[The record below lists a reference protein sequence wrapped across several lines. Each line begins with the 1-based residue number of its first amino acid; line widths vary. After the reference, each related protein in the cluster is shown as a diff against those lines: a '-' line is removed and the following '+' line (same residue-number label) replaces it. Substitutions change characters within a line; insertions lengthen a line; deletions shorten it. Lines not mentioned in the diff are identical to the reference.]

1 MRLGIRAK
9 LIGTLLLAGLLPLAL
24 TLGVILIG
32 MVELRIQSRGRLFR
46 ALAQQ
51 QAGHLSTILAAQVE
65 WAKVVNGMPKTTA
78 FLQQANAREIT
89 PKQEI
94 DRIEASWPKLGPEDE
109 PLRACLTNDIARRWQ
124 SVARSE
130 RRFSEV
136 MVTDVTGR
144 LVAATNKTTDYFQ
157 ADEEWWQKCFDGG
170 RGRVLIS
177 DVKLDESA
185 RPADAGP
192 NDPPGTLVADL
203 CLPIYDAPDSP
214 ERKVLGITKISLDA
228 SWMLRQLDL
237 GVHSDELPRATWL
250 VLGDGKAVPGARPA
264 PPIAVLPPD
273 VAQAVRKD
281 AGGWLKK
288 DQMKGLELVGF
299 AAVEQSRL
307 IEREGEQWHVVVAT
321 PLHEVVSSVH
331 RIAWVIFF
339 LGVGV
344 IAACFIGGLVIAGR
358 EVIRPI
364 RTLDKAFNALKTG
377 DRDYR
382 LSEER
387 GGRHVFGYDEIG
399 SLARHFNVMADQIR
413 DHLVRLERADEVKR
427 QFIDLASHELRTP
440 VTYILGASQLAQRQN
455 GSNDQGANAGGG
467 GGGGASGT
475 AAPIMSKISGKA
487 QRLNRIVENMFKLL
501 GSDHFD
507 RALRTADVDVA
518 ALVHDVVAEHEPFLR
533 ERRQRWEV
541 DVAPGLPTIRG
552 DAEKIRDILSNLV
565 SNAIRF
571 SPDGGVVGVRAAAV
585 DDAVEVTVTDSG
597 TGIPEADLPNLFQP
611 FFTGQGVSRHS
622 SGDYQHMSRGMGLGL
637 SVVKRFVELHGG
649 TVSVDSRSTGTRITV
664 RLPRATGETPTPAPA

>member
-1 MRLGIRAK
+1 
-9 LIGTLLLAGLLPLAL
+9 
-24 TLGVILIG
+24 
-32 MVELRIQSRGRLFR
+32 
-46 ALAQQ
+46 
-51 QAGHLSTILAAQVE
+51 
-65 WAKVVNGMPKTTA
+65 
-78 FLQQANAREIT
+78 
-89 PKQEI
+89 
-94 DRIEASWPKLGPEDE
+94 
-109 PLRACLTNDIARRWQ
+109 
-124 SVARSE
+124 
-130 RRFSEV
+130 
-136 MVTDVTGR
+136 
-144 LVAATNKTTDYFQ
+144 
-157 ADEEWWQKCFDGG
+157 
-170 RGRVLIS
+170 
-177 DVKLDESA
+177 
-185 RPADAGP
+185 
-192 NDPPGTLVADL
+192 
-203 CLPIYDAPDSP
+203 
-214 ERKVLGITKISLDA
+214 
-228 SWMLRQLDL
+228 
-237 GVHSDELPRATWL
+237 
-250 VLGDGKAVPGARPA
+250 
-264 PPIAVLPPD
+264 VLPPD

-281 AGGWLKK
+281 AAGWLKK
-288 DQMKGLELVGF
+288 DAMKGLELVGF

-321 PLHEVVSSVH
+321 PLQEVVSSVH
-331 RIAWVIFF
+331 RIAWIIFF

-364 RTLDKAFNALKTG
+364 RTLGKAFNELKTG
-377 DRDYR
+377 NRDHR

-387 GGRHVFGYDEIG
+387 GGHHVFGHDEIG
-399 SLARHFNVMADQIR
+399 SLARHFNAMADQIR

-455 GSNDQGANAGGG
+455 GSSADGANG
-467 GGGGASGT
+467 GGGGAGGGGAGGT
-475 AAPIMSKISGKA
+475 ASPIMSKISGKA

-507 RALRTADVDVA
+507 RAFRAGDVDVA
-518 ALVHDVVAEHEPFLR
+518 ALVRDVVGEHEPFLG
-533 ERRQRWEV
+533 ERRQRWDV
-541 DVAPGLPTIRG
+541 DVAPDLPTIRG

-585 DDAVEVTVTDSG
+585 DEAVEVTVSDSG
-597 TGIPEADLPNLFQP
+597 TGIPETDLPNLFQP

-664 RLPRATGETPTPAPA
+664 RLPRTSEQVPATTSD